1 MVIWLD
7 EVDESVIKWQ
17 YSDDDEIHKADIDD
31 LIRAYEK
38 EQGEE
43 QEYED

>member
-1 MVIWLD
+1 MTIWLD

-43 QEYED
+43 QEHD